1 MVESS
6 KILTVSYGTF
16 SCTLEGFDDSFSTM
30 KAIAE
35 YFRDLA
41 AGDRYFG
48 AEPPTPD
55 TEMLTRIAEREISRR
70 VEARTS
76 DAGIVLRASDPAPQA
91 LADTDT
97 RPAMPPAQ
105 QPPAEAPVAQSQ
117 PKAERHP
124 DSESVADKLKRIRSV
139 VGSRADTAFVEDL
152 EERETPSAPAPTAD
166 DTASL
171 ADDDAPVAANPDA
184 AASVAHDDAAT
195 TDKADTAEET
205 VTIPEAYAAAEDD
218 IDDETDAQIK
228 EVLRN
233 LERAGLRPP
242 ETPAVEDQAAV
253 VETATAR
260 VAAQIA
266 QDAPQQDIATPAPKS
281 EQPAETQATAKP
293 ALAVKAEPAAAAQPA
308 KPEPKADTAQAA
320 APAADRAE
328 QEADEAA
335 AIIQSLIAQTRE
347 ASTAEQPQTAKAAP
361 DAAPAKSDDDSQ
373 TEAPADPV
381 EAPTAPRRGRILR
394 VTRRPRPEAASAADA
409 PQDDA
414 AAEPA
419 KTGPVS
425 TPVQDA
431 RARLAEMRRDMN
443 PEPREIAAD
452 QKDAPTDAPLES
464 SLSPEDEADL
474 QRDLAAAEAAAEAEL
489 SSVSQDEDGD
499 DFDGDDTE
507 ETAETDAAVDDA
519 ETDSGKPEVA
529 AAAAPQATR
538 DALPTTSEAEMSRIN
553 AQAEEELANPE
564 NSRRRDAIAHLK
576 AAVAATEAARQLG
589 EPRKTQDSEETDFRE
604 DLQKAVKPR
613 RPVADESAR
622 TERPRTAPLKL
633 VASQRV
639 DTPAD
644 AAEKQVQPRRV
655 AAPAAKASDTG
666 DFAEYAQS
674 VGANSLQ
681 DLLEAAAAYV
691 AIVEGAEDFSR
702 PQIMQK
708 VQATAK
714 EEFTREDGLRSFGTL
729 LRQGRIEKARAG
741 RFQISDR
748 TRFRPEQKAANG

>member
-1 MVESS
+1 
-6 KILTVSYGTF
+6 
-16 SCTLEGFDDSFSTM
+16 M

-76 DAGIVLRASDPAPQA
+76 EAGIVLRASDPAPQA
-91 LADTDT
+91 LAATDT

-105 QPPAEAPVAQSQ
+105 QPPAEAPVAQAQ

-139 VGSRADTAFVEDL
+139 VGSRADTAYVEDL
-152 EERETPSAPAPTAD
+152 EERETASAPAPEPAPSATD
-166 DTASL
+166 DASR
-171 ADDDAPVAANPDA
+171 ANDDAPAAAKPDA
-184 AASVAHDDAAT
+184 ASVVPDDAVKSEQT
-195 TDKADTAEET
+195 DTAAEP
-205 VTIPEAYAAAEDD
+205 VTIPEAYAAADDD

-233 LERAGLRPP
+233 LERAGLRSP
-242 ETPAVEDQAAV
+242 ETPAVEDQAAD

-266 QDAPQQDIATPAPKS
+266 QDAPQQETATPAPKAA
-281 EQPAETQATAKP
+281 QPAEAKAP
-293 ALAVKAEPAAAAQPA
+293 ALALKAEAAAAAQSA
-308 KPEPKADTAQAA
+308 TPEPKVDTKPVAPA
-320 APAADRAE
+320 APAANHAE

-335 AIIQSLIAQTRE
+335 AMIQSLIAQTRE
-347 ASTAEQPQTAKAAP
+347 ASTTEQPQTAQTAP
-361 DAAPAKSDDDSQ
+361 DAAPAKSDDASQ
-373 TEAPADPV
+373 PEAATEAA

-394 VTRRPRPEAASAADA
+394 VTRRPRPEAASAAEASQAD
-409 PQDDA
+409 
-414 AAEPA
+414 AAEPT

-452 QKDAPTDAPLES
+452 QGAARVDTPVES

-489 SSVSQDEDGD
+489 NRVTLDDDGD
-499 DFDGDDTE
+499 SFDADDTAE
-507 ETAETDAAVDDA
+507 AAETEAAMDDDTPDA
-519 ETDSGKPEVA
+519 SQPEVTA
-529 AAAAPQATR
+529 QAAPQATR
-538 DALPTTSEAEMSRIN
+538 DALPSTSEAEMSRIN

-589 EPRKTQDSEETDFRE
+589 EPRKTQNTEETDFRE

-613 RPVADESAR
+613 RPVADAPVR

-644 AAEKQVQPRRV
+644 AAEKPVQPRRV
-655 AAPAAKASDTG
+655 AAPAAKSSDTG

-748 TRFRPEQKAANG
+748 TRFRPEQQAANG